1 MEIQDESRKI
11 FNELKQLI
19 TEQQNP
25 KTIDIDTA
33 SVIKILELIND
44 EDTLVAA
51 AVRKELPYIADAVA
65 LIVDAFKNGGRL
77 FYIGAGTSGRLGV
90 LDAAE
95 CPPSF
100 GTPPELV
107 QGIIAGGYESLIRS
121 REGSEDN
128 ALQAQEDLK
137 ARNFTARDVL
147 CGLSASKRTPYV
159 LGGIKYAQRIGAK
172 TMYISCTPRSE
183 LPLKT
188 DVAVCPIVGPEAI
201 MGSTRMKAGTAE
213 KMVLNMLTTASFIRL
228 GKVYKNM
235 MVDHQMT
242 SGKLEAR
249 AKRIVMM
256 VTDVDYET
264 AVKYLELAHGN
275 VKTAIVM
282 ILGNLQYDE
291 ARQALAQADGF
302 VRIALENI
310 AQSNRMNADKK

>member
-44 EDTLVAA
+44 EDTSVAP

-121 REGSEDN
+121 REGSEDD

-137 ARNFTARDVL
+137 ARNFTALDVL

-172 TMYISCTPRSE
+172 TIYISCTPRSE

-188 DVAVCPIVGPEAI
+188 DVAVCPIVGPEVI

-213 KMVLNMLTTASFIRL
+213 KMVLNMLTTAAFIRL
-228 GKVYKNM
+228 GKVFKNM

-256 VTDVDYET
+256 VADVDYET

-291 ARQALAQADGF
+291 ARQALVLADGF

-310 AQSNRMNADKK
+310 AQSNRMDAE